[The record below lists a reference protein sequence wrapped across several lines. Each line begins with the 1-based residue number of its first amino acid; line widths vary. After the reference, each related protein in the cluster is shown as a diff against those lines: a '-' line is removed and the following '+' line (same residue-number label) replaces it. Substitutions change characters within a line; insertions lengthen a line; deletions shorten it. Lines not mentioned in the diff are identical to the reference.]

1 MNSRTIGFILLG
13 AFLSLV
19 VGTFILPTELN
30 IERAVLVNAE
40 PAELDVSI
48 SDLSKW
54 NDWEPWGTGTTSE
67 HTTGV
72 GASRGWPGG
81 GELVLSSL
89 EKDEVHYQVHD
100 LTMPASGFLALQ
112 EVENGTAVVW
122 VHQTQSGYG
131 PIARI
136 SGWASRGTLALE
148 LDDGLARLKALA
160 ERSAAPPRNP
170 PPAE

>member
-1 MNSRTIGFILLG
+1 MNTRTIGFILLG

-30 IERAVLVNAE
+30 IERAVLVNAK
-40 PAELDVSI
+40 PVDLYSSI

-81 GELVLSSL
+81 GEMILSEL
-89 EKDEVHYQVHD
+89 EKDEVHYQVHG
-100 LTMPASGFLALQ
+100 LAMPASGFLALQ
-112 EVENGTAVVW
+112 EVEGGTAVVW

-131 PIARI
+131 PISRI

-148 LDDGLARLKALA
+148 LDSGLERLKASA
-160 ERSAAPPRNP
+160 ERGTAPPRTP